1 MSTATRARAGFTLLE
16 VLISISILL
25 IITSIVYASLS
36 SVVTA
41 TEIARVSADEM
52 RMRQFLVR
60 SFQTNFST
68 IVADPV
74 YQDERYVLI
83 GISED
88 GPRGSMDSIEFA
100 CSAPVIGGASPPGA
114 IKRVYYG
121 AVANSPGAGG
131 GGFFGD
137 DEQSLPVGAMKL
149 ESSEQMMLDPAVVE
163 EYGTDLF
170 EDGGGR
176 TDRLPGNSDFG
187 SSSSRGFSGRSGGS
201 FGDRGFSGR
210 SGGSFDDRSSDR
222 RESRRESDRT
232 SSSSRSSKSTR
243 TPSLLEAETQ
253 EAPGWKVPVDQ
264 FDVSFFDGY
273 EWVEDWDSIEFGRM
287 PWAVRIRLNYARSEE
302 EYDAD
307 REAGISQDKDFDFE
321 TVFMIP
327 IGAGLIPEEEKVN
340 GGAGTRST
348 SSGNLFG
355 ESARDQQRRSKE
367 SDRGKDQK
375 PRGSSSRSDRDR
387 KTDRDST
394 SGFGRSRSGMG
405 GGGSLFGN

>member
-1 MSTATRARAGFTLLE
+1 MRTATRTRAGFTLLE
-16 VLISISILL
+16 VLVAISILV

-36 SVVTA
+36 SVITA

-74 YQDERYVLI
+74 YEDERYVLI
-83 GISED
+83 GISEQ
-88 GPRGSMDSIEFA
+88 GPRGAMDSIEFA

-114 IKRVYYG
+114 VKRIYYG
-121 AVANSPGAGG
+121 AVANAPGAGG

-137 DEQSLPVGAMKL
+137 DEQGLPVGAMKL
-149 ESSEQMMLDPAVVE
+149 ESSEQMMLDPAVAE

-176 TDRLPGNSDFG
+176 TDRLSGNSQFG
-187 SSSSRGFSGRSGGS
+187 SSSSRGFSSRSGRS
-201 FGDRGFSGR
+201 FGDRGFSGQT
-210 SGGSFDDRSSDR
+210 DRSFGDRGFSDSR
-222 RESRRESDRT
+222 GSTRETDRK

-243 TPSLLEAETQ
+243 TPSLLETETQ
-253 EAPGWKVPVDQ
+253 QAPGWNVPVDQ

-287 PWAVRIRLNYARSEE
+287 PWAVRIRLNYARTDD

-307 REAGISQDKDFDFE
+307 QQAGIDQDKDFDFE
-321 TVFMIP
+321 TVISIP
-327 IGAGLIPEEEKVN
+327 IGAGLIPEEEKMN
-340 GGAGTRST
+340 GAAGIRPT
-348 SSGNLFG
+348 SRGNLFG
-355 ESARDQQRRSKE
+355 ESAQDQQRRSNQSGKGE
-367 SDRGKDQK
+367 KPKPGRSDRSG
-375 PRGSSSRSDRDR
+375 RSDRDR
-387 KTDRDST
+387 T
-394 SGFGRSRSGMG
+394 SGFGRSGSGMR
-405 GGGSLFGN
+405 GGSLFDN